1 MSIVND
7 VAAES
12 IRQSRLFSQLADLS
26 YKAVNGKRQTARDFT
41 KGMLNVGKLGEQMD
55 VPKDEITKDMILD
68 YKREQEEKLY
78 DGNKLY
84 QSTGIPD
91 LQEYIP
97 LYDGEATDLEGQKA
111 LLDRYNTIRKT
122 FIQNIKTTDKQIDVL
137 KKRLEAIEA
146 TTFGSRTIAYLI
158 PEHREKTEELEQK
171 NLIRTNLIASLR
183 NVEDRFREQYQRIL
197 QIRDNVKANETEKI
211 RIRDENKQL
220 VKDYGEKFNIL
231 NRDRTS
237 ITKQPNE
244 TDEQYFQRI
253 KDLEATTVDPNIYKD
268 RAALEEIKKLKR
280 NLKDILRDPSKI
292 EDIIK
297 SFPNPQDIYIININ
311 WKKISEFLK
320 SKYGV
325 NSRFTT
331 VQEYVDELT
340 KALENVQTGTFK
352 TVLAS
357 QPKKPGPQGR
367 QGERGRPG
375 RQGREGPQG
384 LEGEQ
389 GLRGPRGSRGIVSDY
404 PLFSPVS
411 SSSGPSYYLPSFPS
425 SRTSSSF
432 DPGPF
437 SRSSSSASS
446 YPLFSP
452 VSSRTSSSASSL
464 PSASL
469 SLLPRDEAQQQDVA
483 RVRQAEAEVQARA
496 SRAAM
501 DVIIQREAPAIERI
515 SQVLAEG
522 RVGLPVAAGIM
533 SFAEAQA
540 AQRGA
545 AGVEAGAA
553 GPRTPR
559 AAGPRQNDDDPFME
573 IRNNTLYIR
582 TVKEGQFQLDYY
594 FKIAPDGEVLVSTT
608 DSGLGSYEKINFSNN
623 RATNTWNKIK
633 ELLQHETGDYWS
645 FVFGDAKTK
654 DQVYKSLK
662 DAGLKNRNLRT
673 GEGLKK
679 RKTKAKVI
687 KGRGMQQI
695 DEEGEFK
702 EEIPKIA
709 DFGNKKI
716 LLNKLYYRNI
726 LSVKDK
732 KGHSIEKLPNTS
744 VSDQFVK
751 IIMMAYYDNIKK
763 TVNKKLVENIE
774 NLEQHEQD
782 LLNLLLFISG
792 LNKNHNID
800 IKRNDNV
807 KKLKDRLQL
816 VEAQINAGNNNIVVK
831 KELKELV
838 NKLYLFGAI
847 SLNSA
852 RDYIKQYK

>member
-84 QSTGIPD
+84 QSTGLPD
-91 LQEYIP
+91 LQEYTP
-97 LYDGEATDLEGQKA
+97 LFTGDDVDVENQKRRLNIHNERRKQLIQKKNQIEKDIIEIKKKIDYFQAKPARSSEEQRIKRTYLE
-111 LLDRYNTIRKT
+111 N
-122 FIQNIKTTDKQIDVL
+122 
-137 KKRLEAIEA
+137 
-146 TTFGSRTIAYLI
+146 
-158 PEHREKTEELEQK
+158 KTEELAK
-171 NLIRTNLIASLR
+171 KK
-183 NVEDRFREQYQRIL
+183 EDLDDTLGDIVLEENGFRVQYQRAL
-197 QIRDNVKANETEKI
+197 QAKENIKANETEKI

-268 RAALEEIKKLKR
+268 RANLEEIKKLKR
-280 NLKDILRDPSKI
+280 NLKDILKDPSKI

-297 SFPNPQDIYIININ
+297 SFPNPQDLYIININ
-311 WKKISEFLK
+311 WKRISEFLK

-389 GLRGPRGSRGIVSDY
+389 GRDAPQNNE
-404 PLFSPVS
+404 
-411 SSSGPSYYLPSFPS
+411 PSL
-425 SRTSSSF
+425 TSTF
-432 DPGPF
+432 MNPILARQAALQQDITRYREG
-437 SRSSSSASS
+437 
-446 YPLFSP
+446 
-452 VSSRTSSSASSL
+452 L

-469 SLLPRDEAQQQDVA
+469 SLLPRDEAQQADIA

-501 DVIIQREAPAIERI
+501 DAIIQREAPAIERI

-522 RVGLPVAAGIM
+522 ARGLPEAGTIAVPNLINAPYEFLDNNSTLYFNSNGYDIYIKIGRDARNAMHILGSTSGRENTFFSFDFRSSTSKYSFDVFLKKVGL
-533 SFAEAQA
+533 FNE
-540 AQRGA
+540 
-545 AGVEAGAA
+545 
-553 GPRTPR
+553 
-559 AAGPRQNDDDPFME
+559 
-573 IRNNTLYIR
+573 NNESSELYN
-582 TVKEGQFQLDYY
+582 Q
-594 FKIAPDGEVLVSTT
+594 
-608 DSGLGSYEKINFSNN
+608 
-623 RATNTWNKIK
+623 
-633 ELLQHETGDYWS
+633 
-645 FVFGDAKTK
+645 VFGF
-654 DQVYKSLK
+654 YNKS
-662 DAGLKNRNLRT
+662 DIYRGLKNIT
-673 GEGLKK
+673 GLQVTTPLKIFNDNSNNQIIGWGLKK
-679 RKTKAKVI
+679 RKTKAKSKVI

-763 TVNKKLVENIE
+763 TINKKLVENIE

-807 KKLKDRLQL
+807 KKLKDRLAL

>member
-84 QSTGIPD
+84 QSTGLPD
-91 LQEYIP
+91 LQEYTP
-97 LYDGEATDLEGQKA
+97 LFTGDDVDVENQKRRLNIHNERRKQLIQKKNQIEKDIIEIKKKIDYFQAKPARSSEEQRIKRTYLE
-111 LLDRYNTIRKT
+111 N
-122 FIQNIKTTDKQIDVL
+122 
-137 KKRLEAIEA
+137 
-146 TTFGSRTIAYLI
+146 
-158 PEHREKTEELEQK
+158 KTEELAK
-171 NLIRTNLIASLR
+171 KK
-183 NVEDRFREQYQRIL
+183 EDLDDTLGDIILEENGFRVQYQRAL
-197 QIRDNVKANETEKI
+197 QARENIKANETEKI

-268 RAALEEIKKLKR
+268 RANLEEIKKLKK
-280 NLKDILRDPSKI
+280 NLKDILKDPSKI

-297 SFPNPQDIYIININ
+297 SFPNPQDLYIININ
-311 WKKISEFLK
+311 WKRISEFLK

-352 TVLAS
+352 TVLSS

-389 GLRGPRGSRGIVSDY
+389 GLRGPRGPRGIDSDY

-411 SSSGPSYYLPSFPS
+411 SSSGPSYYLPSFPTTRS
-425 SRTSSSF
+425 SSSF

-437 SRSSSSASS
+437 SRA
-446 YPLFSP
+446 
-452 VSSRTSSSASSL
+452 SSSASSL

-501 DVIIQREAPAIERI
+501 DAIIQREAPAIERI

-559 AAGPRQNDDDPFME
+559 TPRAPRQNDDDPFME

-662 DAGLKNRNLRT
+662 EAGLKNRNLRT

-679 RKTKAKVI
+679 SKKSKVI

-763 TVNKKLVENIE
+763 TINKKLVENIE

-807 KKLKDRLQL
+807 KKLKDRLAL

>member
-7 VAAES
+7 AAEES
-12 IRQSRLFSQLADLS
+12 IRQSKLFSQLADVS
-26 YKAVNGKRQTARDFT
+26 YRAVNGKRQTARDFA
-41 KGMLNVGKLGEQMD
+41 KGILNIGKLGEQMD

-84 QSTGIPD
+84 QSTGLPD
-91 LQEYIP
+91 LQEYTP
-97 LYDGEATDLEGQKA
+97 LFTGDDVDVENQKRRLNIHNERRKELIKKKNQIEKDIIEIKKKIDYFQAKPARSSEEQRIKRTYLE
-111 LLDRYNTIRKT
+111 N
-122 FIQNIKTTDKQIDVL
+122 
-137 KKRLEAIEA
+137 
-146 TTFGSRTIAYLI
+146 
-158 PEHREKTEELEQK
+158 KTEELAK
-171 NLIRTNLIASLR
+171 KK
-183 NVEDRFREQYQRIL
+183 EDLDDTLGDIVLEENGFRVQYQRAL
-197 QIRDNVKANETEKI
+197 QAKENIKANETEKI

-389 GLRGPRGSRGIVSDY
+389 GLRGPRGPRGIDSDY

-437 SRSSSSASS
+437 SRA
-446 YPLFSP
+446 
-452 VSSRTSSSASSL
+452 SSSASSL

-501 DVIIQREAPAIERI
+501 DAIIQREAPAIERI

-559 AAGPRQNDDDPFME
+559 AAAPRQNDDDPLME
-573 IRNNTLYIR
+573 IKHNTLHLR
-582 TVKEGQFQLDYY
+582 TLKEGQFQLDYY

-645 FVFGDAKTK
+645 IIFGDAKTK
-654 DQVYKSLK
+654 DQVYNSLK
-662 DAGLKNRNLRT
+662 NRGLKNRNLRT

-679 RKTKAKVI
+679 SKKSKVI
-687 KGRGMQQI
+687 KGRGMHQI
-695 DEEGEFK
+695 DEEEEFK

-800 IKRNDNV
+800 VKRNDNV
-807 KKLKDRLQL
+807 KKLKDRLAL